1 MTLVVIALVACAVI
15 VWVGRRLV
23 KPTDV
28 VAPKGDCGSCDGSP
42 TSKCEQECMLEAATK
57 PIEYYDD
64 EELDAYR
71 GRPSNAYTDEEA
83 EEFREVLY
91 TMRPDEAAG
100 WSRSLTL
107 RGIEVPNQIK
117 DELLMLVKDL

>member
-1 MTLVVIALVACAVI
+1 MTLVFIALAACALI
-15 VWVGRRLV
+15 VVVGRRLV
-23 KPTDV
+23 RPADV

-42 TSKCEQECMLEAATK
+42 ATKCEQDCMLEAATK

-71 GRPSNAYTDEEA
+71 GRSSAGYTDEEA

-91 TMRPDEAAG
+91 TMRPDEVPG

-107 RGIEVPNQIK
+107 RGIEVPNQVK
-117 DELLMLVKDL
+117 DELVMMIEE